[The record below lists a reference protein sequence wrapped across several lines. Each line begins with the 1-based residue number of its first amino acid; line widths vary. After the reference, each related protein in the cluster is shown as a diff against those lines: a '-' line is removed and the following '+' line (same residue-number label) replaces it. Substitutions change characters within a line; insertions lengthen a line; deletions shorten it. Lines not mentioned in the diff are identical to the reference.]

1 MKLLVFHINPN
12 DRSAHILK
20 NEEMFR
26 GMGIDVTDVYD
37 HDLLRGDLKKSDALY
52 LNWFENID
60 GGPAYMPVLR
70 FIRRKIQLSRIRR
83 SKIRVLFCKH
93 NRFPHN
99 VRYPA
104 LSRNLYLQL
113 CRMAGVII
121 AFNNDAD
128 SDLKSVFP
136 AYDFSEKIRVIPPL
150 NYIGVYPPD
159 PDSEIYRIA
168 EKYRGRMIVCFIG
181 KISSYKN
188 VELILRAAGELKDKN
203 MAFLIF
209 GKPVTEEYRL
219 RLEKMAEGLDN
230 VTAFFDMVP
239 DEEMQPLLDV
249 SDILIMPYD
258 KRSAS
263 NSGTGRLAFSY
274 GRTVISPDISSM
286 NLIPEELIYKYH
298 YDSSSEHYEKM
309 LEQLLRAYNDWQT
322 GPGML
327 RSKGEQLLEL
337 MKRDYSQEVI
347 EKKYMDIFDA
357 LI

>member
-1 MKLLVFHINPN
+1 MKLLVFHINRN

-37 HDLLRGDLKKSDALY
+37 HDLLRGDLKKGDALY

-70 FIRRKIQLSRIRR
+70 FIRRMIQLSRIRR
-83 SKIRVLFCKH
+83 SKIKVVFCKH

-99 VRYPA
+99 ARYPA
-104 LSRNLYLQL
+104 LSRALYLQL
-113 CRMAGVII
+113 CSMADTII
-121 AFNNDAD
+121 AFNDDAGP
-128 SDLKSVFP
+128 DLKEIFP
-136 AYDFSEKIRVIPPL
+136 SHDFSGKIRVIPPL

-159 PDSEIYRIA
+159 PDSDIYRIA
-168 EKYRGRMIVCFIG
+168 DKYRGKMIVCFIG
-181 KISSYKN
+181 KISAYKN
-188 VELILRAAGELKDKN
+188 AELILRAAGELRDKD

-209 GKPVTEEYRL
+209 GKPVTEEYR
-219 RLEKMAEGLDN
+219 RQLEEKAEGLDN
-230 VTAFFDMVP
+230 VTAFFGTVP

-249 SDILIMPYD
+249 SDVLIMPYD
-258 KRSAS
+258 TKSAS

-286 NLIPEELIYKYH
+286 NLIPEEWIYKYH

-309 LEQLLRAYNDWQT
+309 LGQLLRAYNDWQT
-322 GPGML
+322 DPGML